1 MLLSPPHSRRAK
13 VTRSRV
19 STDNKSIE
27 RAMWQPLFQRKT
39 REITFFHG
47 FPMNM
52 AALNQQKFVHSFD
65 AMTLQSGG
73 KPGFIGG
80 YVHKQHHVHVAVNIA

>member
-1 MLLSPPHSRRAK
+1 
-13 VTRSRV
+13 
-19 STDNKSIE
+19 
-27 RAMWQPLFQRKT
+27 
-39 REITFFHG
+39 
-47 FPMNM
+47 MNM